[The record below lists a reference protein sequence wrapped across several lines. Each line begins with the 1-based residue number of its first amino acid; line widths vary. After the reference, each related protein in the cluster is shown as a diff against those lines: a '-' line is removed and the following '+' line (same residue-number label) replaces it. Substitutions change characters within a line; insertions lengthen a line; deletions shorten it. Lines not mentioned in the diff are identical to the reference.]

1 MSENSN
7 VNSIDDAEEYETI
20 IYNGVEYYLDDSDN
34 MVYEMDTDGT
44 FIPLGRL
51 LSRNPVKIDFKAI
64 RELDLGNS
72 NSNVS
77 NLGDSESNFSDSEGE
92 EEKPKAKPPT
102 KAPIV
107 RQPIQRKELP
117 KNNGDENVAV
127 TVSKPQT
134 VTKEA
139 VVALE
144 SVESEENTIDMNEV
158 EYLGKKYVVDMT
170 SRDVY
175 EKIDNDYVI
184 VGKLTSENP
193 LNIKF
198 SKIPDWKEEYADI
211 EPHIYK
217 GVEYMV
223 NPITSNVFLMDKES
237 GEYVYVGEVV
247 TLKPLNIKFIADI
260 DTVEEA
266 VEAAEAAE
274 DDQIE
279 LEIIENGGIKYVKD
293 GDDNV
298 YDGKKFELIGK
309 WDSVD
314 RDINFIPS
322 RGFLNINNS
331 CYINSVLFALFYRS
345 SKFIETHI
353 LRKNIDSMTK
363 MLRIKDT
370 HVIEAVK
377 TNQTELLKIYKWL
390 HNAEQGSNDSKI
402 CVSFRKIYKQVE
414 LDKKPVAFHNE
425 KFETDIGDSGEFLF
439 TLFNGFNIKT
449 LVKFQKSFG
458 KIDGLEKEIF
468 SNREETAP
476 IIMVSPDTKPE
487 NYFKTSMANTVSG
500 GVVIDVPDKDAE
512 LIRGL
517 ELQINIDKIKIL
529 LMFFQ
534 KKTRVPKLEKER
546 MRQRIE
552 QVNISKILEAD
563 HKDIDD
569 IYIELKMKL
578 TAKELKEIES
588 IYGSH
593 KELQVLLGELEKIQG
608 KHMFFFTEKIDTCE
622 YREND
627 HIDYLVLGIDRTKHI
642 GRSLSKDIRPFDIR
656 EKIVTPSKQELE
668 LEFVIKYI
676 DSPKHYV
683 CYFKNIDDDLWY
695 LFDDL
700 SKKIRIVSSGSFRK
714 MKEETQNTCTLL
726 FYGTL
731 L

>member
-20 IYNGVEYYLDDSDN
+20 LYNGVEYYLDDSDN
-34 MVYEMDTDGT
+34 MVYEMDNDGT

-51 LSRNPVKIDFKAI
+51 LSRNPIKIDFKAI

-77 NLGDSESNFSDSEGE
+77 NLGNSESDFSDSEGE
-92 EEKPKAKPPT
+92 EEKPKPVPKT
-102 KAPIV
+102 PIV
-107 RQPIQRKELP
+107 KQPIQRKELP
-117 KNNGDENVAV
+117 KNTGDENVTV

-134 VTKEA
+134 AVKEATKEA
-139 VVALE
+139 VVV
-144 SVESEENTIDMNEV
+144 VESEENTIDMNEV
-158 EYLGKKYVVDMT
+158 EYLGKKYVVDMS

-184 VGKLTSENP
+184 VGKLSSEDP
-193 LNIKF
+193 LKIKF
-198 SKIPDWKEEYADI
+198 SKIPDWMEEYADI

-217 GVEYMV
+217 GVEYMI

-247 TLKPLNIKFIADI
+247 KLKPLEIRLETDI
-260 DTVEEA
+260 DNE
-266 VEAAEAAE
+266 AEAAKAVKLE

-279 LEIIENGGIKYVKD
+279 LEIIENYGIKYVKD

-298 YDGKKFELIGK
+298 YDGKRFELIGK

-353 LRKNIDSMTK
+353 LRKDIHSMMK
-363 MLRIKDT
+363 GLRITDID
-370 HVIEAVK
+370 VIEAVK
-377 TNQTELLKIYKWL
+377 NNQTELVRIYKWL
-390 HNAEQGSNDSKI
+390 HNSEQSSNDSKV
-402 CVSFRKIYKQVE
+402 CTSFRKIYKQVE
-414 LDKKPVAFHNE
+414 LGKKPVAFHNE

-439 TLFNGFNIKT
+439 TLFNGFNVKS

-458 KIDGLEKEIF
+458 KLDGLEKEIF
-468 SNREETAP
+468 SNREEISP
-476 IIMVSPDTKPE
+476 IIMVSPDTQPQ
-487 NYFKTSMANTVSG
+487 NYFKSSMSSTVSG
-500 GVVIDVPDKDAE
+500 SVVIDVPDRDAE
-512 LIRGL
+512 VIMGL
-517 ELQINIDKIKIL
+517 ELQIKIHKIKIL
-529 LMFFQ
+529 LTFFH

-546 MRQRIE
+546 MRGRIE
-552 QVNISKILEAD
+552 QVNISKILD
-563 HKDIDD
+563 VDYKVIDQ
-569 IYIELKMKL
+569 IYIELKSKL
-578 TAKELKEIES
+578 NVKETKEIES

-593 KELQVLLGELEKIQG
+593 MELQALLGELEKIQE

-622 YREND
+622 YREID
-627 HIDYLVLGIDRTKHI
+627 DIDYLVLGIDRTKHV

-656 EKIVTPSKQELE
+656 EKIIMPNKKELE
-668 LEFVIKYI
+668 LEFVVKYI

-683 CYFKNIDDDLWY
+683 CYFKNTDDDLWY

>member
-1 MSENSN
+1 MSGNSN

-20 IYNGVEYYLDDSDN
+20 IYNGNEYYLDDSDN

-51 LSRNPVKIDFKAI
+51 LSRNPIKIDFKAV

-77 NLGDSESNFSDSEGE
+77 NLGDTESDFSDSEGE
-92 EEKPKAKPPT
+92 EEKPKTIAKT
-102 KAPIV
+102 PII

-117 KNNGDENVAV
+117 KNNGDENVEVLVA
-127 TVSKPQT
+127 KPQT
-134 VTKEA
+134 APKEA
-139 VVALE
+139 LVVA
-144 SVESEENTIDMNEV
+144 ESEEGDTVDMNEV
-158 EYLGKKYVVDMT
+158 EYLGKKYVVDIS

-175 EKIDNDYVI
+175 EKIDNNYVI
-184 VGKLTSENP
+184 VGKLTSEHP
-193 LNIKF
+193 LKIKF
-198 SKIPDWKEEYADI
+198 IKRADWMEEYADI
-211 EPHIYK
+211 EPHMYK
-217 GVEYMV
+217 GVQYMI

-237 GEYVYVGEVV
+237 GDYVYVGELV
-247 TLKPLNIKFIADI
+247 TLNPLNIRFPA
-260 DTVEEA
+260 EA
-266 VEAAEAAE
+266 EAAAEAEAEAEAEE

-293 GDDNV
+293 SDDNV

-309 WDSVD
+309 WDNAD

-353 LRKNIDSMTK
+353 LRKNIDSIAK
-363 MLRIKDT
+363 LLRIKDT
-370 HVIEAVK
+370 DVIDAIK
-377 TNQTELLKIYKWL
+377 NNQTELVKIYKWL
-390 HNAEQGSNDSKI
+390 HSAEQSNNDSKV
-402 CVSFRKIYKQVE
+402 CTSFRKIYKQVE
-414 LDKKPVAFHNE
+414 LGKNPVAFHNE
-425 KFETDIGDSGEFLF
+425 KFEKDIGDSGEFLF

-458 KIDGLEKEIF
+458 KLDGLEKEIF

-476 IIMVSPDTKPE
+476 IIMLSPDTQPQ
-487 NYFKTSMANTVSG
+487 NYFKSSITNTVSG
-500 GVVIDVPDKDAE
+500 GVVIDVPERDAE
-512 LIRGL
+512 LINAL
-517 ELQINIDKIKIL
+517 ETQIKIHKIKIL
-529 LMFFQ
+529 LTYFQ

-546 MRQRIE
+546 MRGRIE
-552 QVNISKILEAD
+552 QVNISKILEVD
-563 HKDIDD
+563 HKVIEE
-569 IYIELKMKL
+569 IYIELKGKL
-578 TAKELKEIES
+578 NLKESKEIDT
-588 IYGSH
+588 IYGSDR
-593 KELQVLLGELEKIQG
+593 ELSALIGSLEKIQER
-608 KHMFFFTEKIDTCE
+608 HMFFFTEKIDTSE
-622 YREND
+622 YREIED
-627 HIDYLVLGIDRTKHI
+627 IDYLVLGIDRTKHS
-642 GRSLSKDIRPFDIR
+642 GRSLAKDIRPFDIM
-656 EKIVTPSKQELE
+656 EKIITPSKKELE

-683 CYFKNIDDDLWY
+683 CYFKNTDDDLWY

-714 MKEETQNTCTLL
+714 MKAETQNTCTLL
-726 FYGTL
+726 FYSTL